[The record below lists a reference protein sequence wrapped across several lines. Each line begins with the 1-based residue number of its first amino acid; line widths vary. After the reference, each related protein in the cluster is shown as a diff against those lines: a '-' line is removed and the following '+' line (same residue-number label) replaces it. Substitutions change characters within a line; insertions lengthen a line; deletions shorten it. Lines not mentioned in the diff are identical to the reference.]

1 MSVLSF
7 RKLPVLP
14 FRKLP
19 AQRVHRI
26 AASVFFFIAGIC
38 FASWASRIPDIQAH
52 LHLNDAGLGSVLFA
66 LPVGLMSS
74 LPLSGWLVTK
84 FGSKRM
90 AVTGGLCYPLVLCLL
105 GLVGHTWELVAV
117 LFSFGLFG
125 NLMNISIN
133 TQAVGVES
141 MYGRSIMAS
150 FHGVWS
156 LAGFVGAS
164 VGTLMIALHVPPV
177 IHFAIIAVLSM
188 LTAIAFYSSSLEKD
202 LPHDTSRPL
211 FVMPDKSLMNL
222 GLIALGCMICEGSMF
237 DWSGV
242 YFKKEVPGGAALT
255 TLGYVAFMCAMATGR
270 FVGDWLATRTGV
282 KRLLQI
288 SGIVIASGLLLAVIF
303 PNLVAA
309 TAGFL
314 LVGFGV
320 SSVVP
325 LVYGAAG
332 RSGTMA
338 PGIALAAV
346 STIGYFG
353 FLFGPPVIGFIAQA
367 SNLRWSLTLIACL
380 GLCTTI
386 LATRSKL

>member
-7 RKLPVLP
+7 AKLPALSFSKLPVL
-14 FRKLP
+14 
-19 AQRVHRI
+19 RVHRI

-52 LHLNDAGLGSVLFA
+52 LHLNDGGLGSVLFA
-66 LPVGLMSS
+66 LPVGLMTS

-90 AVTGGLCYPLVLCLL
+90 ALTGGLLYPLVLCGL
-105 GLVGHTWELVAV
+105 GLVGHTWQLVAV
-117 LFSFGLFG
+117 LFLFGFFG

-141 MYGRSIMAS
+141 LYGRSIMAS

-156 LAGFVGAS
+156 LAGFFGAA

-177 IHFAIIAVLSM
+177 IHFGIITALAM
-188 LTAIAFYSSSLEKD
+188 TTAIVFYNSSLEKD

-211 FVMPDKSLMNL
+211 FVMPDKSLLNL

-242 YFKKEVPGGAALT
+242 YFKKVVPGGASLT
-255 TLGYVAFMCAMATGR
+255 TMGYVAFMCAMATGR
-270 FVGDWLATRTGV
+270 FVGDWLATKTGV
-282 KRLLQI
+282 KRMLQM

-367 SNLRWSLTLIACL
+367 ASLRWSLTLIACL
-380 GLCTTI
+380 GLCTTV

>member
-1 MSVLSF
+1 MSALLFKKFPVGSF
-7 RKLPVLP
+7 RNLPV
-14 FRKLP
+14 
-19 AQRVHRI
+19 QRIHRI

-66 LPVGLMSS
+66 LPVGLLCS

-90 AVTGGLCYPLVLCLL
+90 LLTGTLCYPIILCSL
-105 GLVGHTWELVAV
+105 GLVDHTWQLIAG
-117 LFSFGLFG
+117 LFFFGIFG
-125 NLMNISIN
+125 NLMNISMN

-164 VGTLMIALHVPPV
+164 IGTLMIAVHLPPLA
-177 IHFAIIAVLSM
+177 HFGIIAAVAITGVFVFYPSVLG
-188 LTAIAFYSSSLEKD
+188 KD
-202 LPHDTSRPL
+202 LPHDTSQPL
-211 FVMPDKSLMNL
+211 FVLPDKSLMNL
-222 GLIALGCMICEGSMF
+222 GLIALCCMICEGSMF

-242 YFKKEVPGGAALT
+242 YFRKEVTGASSLT
-255 TLGYVAFMCAMATGR
+255 TLGYVAFMSSMAIGR
-270 FVGDWLATRTGV
+270 FVGDWLVSKTGV
-282 KRLLQI
+282 RRLLQM
-288 SGIVIASGLLLAVIF
+288 SGVVIAAGLLLAVIF
-303 PNLVAA
+303 PNVGAA

-325 LVYGAAG
+325 LVYSAAG

-353 FLFGPPVIGFIAQA
+353 FLFGPPLIGFIAQA
-367 SNLRWSLTLIACL
+367 SSLRWSLTLIACL
-380 GLCTTI
+380 GFCTTI
-386 LATRSKL
+386 LTTRSKL